1 MTLFGPESLIQSQ
14 RSTIEFSNGIL
25 GKSYS
30 YLAKREFPS
39 PPRLAGRDVY
49 GHRLNAQ
56 SAGRPSVPSPG
67 TPTSAVSTKTS
78 NQEGAPSGVP
88 PAADQPAVEPK
99 PGGEI
104 GGVVLDSGG
113 DVVMGAQVTL
123 VAENPK
129 SQRTVL
135 TNGTGGFNFTGLG
148 SGNVSA
154 DRDGQRICRLGV
166 GNKIVLEAGQN
177 YAVPSISLTIA
188 TATTTVTAVFSGH
201 DLAEQ
206 QMHAEEKQ
214 RVLGIVP
221 NFYTTYIWKAEP
233 LTSKQKFR
241 LAWRSSIDPVTF
253 LGAGVVAGIQQA
265 EDDFSEYGQGAEG
278 YAKRYGANY
287 ADGLIGV
294 MIGGAILPSIL
305 HQDPRYF
312 YKGTGSI
319 RSRAL
324 YAMST
329 VLICKGDNGR
339 WQANYSNVF
348 GTLAASAIS
357 NSYYPANDRG
367 VQLTIENTLIGLG
380 TGAGTALLQEFLLRK
395 ISRGVPASSGA
406 QP

>member
-1 MTLFGPESLIQSQ
+1 M
-14 RSTIEFSNGIL
+14 
-25 GKSYS
+25 
-30 YLAKREFPS
+30 
-39 PPRLAGRDVY
+39 
-49 GHRLNAQ
+49 
-56 SAGRPSVPSPG
+56 
-67 TPTSAVSTKTS
+67 
-78 NQEGAPSGVP
+78 P

-113 DVVMGAQVTL
+113 DVVVGAQVTL

-148 SGNVSA
+148 AGTFQLTVTANGFA
-154 DRDGQRICRLGV
+154 AWV

-177 YAVPSISLTIA
+177 YAVPPISLTIA
-188 TATTTVTAVFSGH
+188 TATTTVTAVFAGH

-395 ISRGVPASSGA
+395 ISRGVPASTGA